1 MLDISLYSYQ
11 GSQESG
17 QDRQEEALARLV
29 DEEFR
34 KTVESEVFA
43 IDAPDGVVRYDPVLC
58 PDHHC
63 TWVSSA
69 YIQQKSTLD
78 TVTLIF

>member
-1 MLDISLYSYQ
+1 MNALDISLYSYQ

-34 KTVESEVFA
+34 ETVESEVFA

-58 PDHHC
+58 PEHHC

-69 YIQQKSTLD
+69 YSTNQR
-78 TVTLIF
+78 

>member
-1 MLDISLYSYQ
+1 MNVLDISLYSYQ

-29 DEEFR
+29 DEELR
-34 KTVESEVFA
+34 EMVENEVFA
-43 IDAPDGVVRYDPVLC
+43 IDAPDGVVRFHPVLC

-63 TWVSSA
+63 TLVSSA
-69 YIQQKSTLD
+69 YSTNQR
-78 TVTLIF
+78 

>member
-1 MLDISLYSYQ
+1 MNVIDISLYSYQ

-34 KTVESEVFA
+34 ETVETE
-43 IDAPDGVVRYDPVLC
+43 L
-58 PDHHC
+58 
-63 TWVSSA
+63 
-69 YIQQKSTLD
+69 
-78 TVTLIF
+78 